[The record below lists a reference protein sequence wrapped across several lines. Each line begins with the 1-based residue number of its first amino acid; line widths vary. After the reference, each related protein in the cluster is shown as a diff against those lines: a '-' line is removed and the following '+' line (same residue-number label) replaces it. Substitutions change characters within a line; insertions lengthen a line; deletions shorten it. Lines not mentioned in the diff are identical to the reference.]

1 MTRRVAEPL
10 QLLFKEY
17 TWYLRAFC
25 RDREDMRL
33 FKLLRMKRVEVTDEI
48 FSPRRHKEVAIGTKL
63 CPKADPLADGGQEG
77 FRLTML
83 TLLID
88 KSEAF
93 RVYDRFEEEEI
104 TVLEGTVLNF
114 SLTFDIAWKVM
125 KDILVKELGILD
137 FAIGSPR
144 ETLQQAFIN
153 GIIDDDRWMQML
165 RVRNQLAHD
174 YDGTFADKQFQN
186 IITVY
191 YLLFIKLREHVEK
204 YYLYR

>member
-1 MTRRVAEPL
+1 ML
-10 QLLFKEY
+10 S
-17 TWYLRAFC
+17 LRMLTKK
-25 RDREDMRL
+25 DMRL

-104 TVLEGTVLNF
+104 TVLENG
-114 SLTFDIAWKVM
+114 
-125 KDILVKELGILD
+125 D
-137 FAIGSPR
+137 FLI
-144 ETLQQAFIN
+144 
-153 GIIDDDRWMQML
+153 
-165 RVRNQLAHD
+165 
-174 YDGTFADKQFQN
+174 
-186 IITVY
+186 
-191 YLLFIKLREHVEK
+191 HVE
-204 YYLYR
+204 YLMDEWVYGVIFSFGAAAEVLEPEAVKQEVLRRLKKMQLRYEME